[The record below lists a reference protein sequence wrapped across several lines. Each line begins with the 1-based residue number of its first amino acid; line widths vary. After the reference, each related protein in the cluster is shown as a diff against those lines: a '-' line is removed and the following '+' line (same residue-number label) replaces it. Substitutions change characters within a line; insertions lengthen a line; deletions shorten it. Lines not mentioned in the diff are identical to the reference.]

1 MAIVTRNTA
10 RTVDHLHSSLWC
22 PSGLSRFSPAIS
34 RDAPPGM
41 PAKPHPA
48 ALESIAR
55 EWGVPL
61 DEGLLMV
68 GDSPA
73 NDVGFGRAAGVS
85 TALLDTGRRHVE
97 GGSDGGADLVVD
109 ALGRL
114 PHLLFRHF
122 EIDSPAAGPLKK
134 YAPPTPGSSASRA
147 ARAGDVDA
155 LRAMAP
161 YEVDAPDDE
170 NGNTPLI
177 WAADAGHAHAV
188 KALLDMGVTS
198 LNHRG
203 FLGATAC
210 ARACRAGHIAVLEA
224 LLAAPGCDPNLANDK
239 MQAPLHFAAFKL
251 QPRAVSLMLQ
261 HAACNPFVLDRKGR
275 TPAEDTSDDAIRA
288 QIIAAQQEVL
298 DGVPRGEMQ
307 V

>member
-114 PHLLFRHF
+114 PHLLGGRRA
-122 EIDSPAAGPLKK
+122 EAG
-134 YAPPTPGSSASRA
+134 
-147 ARAGDVDA
+147 A
-155 LRAMAP
+155 LRRI
-161 YEVDAPDDE
+161 
-170 NGNTPLI
+170 G
-177 WAADAGHAHAV
+177 
-188 KALLDMGVTS
+188 
-198 LNHRG
+198 
-203 FLGATAC
+203 
-210 ARACRAGHIAVLEA
+210 
-224 LLAAPGCDPNLANDK
+224 
-239 MQAPLHFAAFKL
+239 
-251 QPRAVSLMLQ
+251 QPRAALRPSV
-261 HAACNPFVLDRKGR
+261 HVPVAGGDREPALSWWASRGDGHHRGR
-275 TPAEDTSDDAIRA
+275 VCI
-288 QIIAAQQEVL
+288 
-298 DGVPRGEMQ
+298 
-307 V
+307 